1 MTKNNEMKIDL
12 SKLTIEE
19 LEGIKFLNPVMV
31 ELEMNSRKSF
41 KSPQEMVEEAIRVLT
56 TLRPFFENMK
66 SCETKKTVYDAGL
79 FEFLDKVINTGN
91 QIIVI
96 DDEKAEELG
105 VDIEA
110 TLAEASQ
117 GTMADASSSDDKYAQ
132 SDPVIEPSFEQL
144 SPAQVTDS
152 IINKVPDNMGLA
164 STAQAIK
171 ATPAAPAT
179 GGLDMSAIMAK
190 AAALAAANK

>member
-19 LEGIKFLNPVMV
+19 LENIRFLNPTLV
-31 ELEMNSRKSF
+31 EIEMNSRKSF
-41 KSPQEMVEEAIRVLT
+41 KSPQEMVEEATKVLI

-66 SCETKKTVYDAGL
+66 SCETKKTVYNAGL

-91 QIIVI
+91 SIETI
-96 DDEKAEELG
+96 DEEKAEKLG
-105 VDIEA
+105 IDVEA

-117 GTMADASSSDDKYAQ
+117 GTMADAVVET
-132 SDPVIEPSFEQL
+132 VINDWQDNQVHEEPTFEQPT
-144 SPAQVTDS
+144 PAQVTET
-152 IINKVPDNMGLA
+152 IVKEETVAAPGA
-164 STAQAIK
+164 
-171 ATPAAPAT
+171 PAAPAAAPAV
-179 GGLDMSAIMAK
+179 GGLDVSAIMAK

>member
-41 KSPQEMVEEAIRVLT
+41 KSPQEMVEEATQVLT

-66 SCETKKTVYDAGL
+66 SCETKKTVYGAGL

-91 QIIVI
+91 QIEVI
-96 DDEKAEELG
+96 DEEKAEELG
-105 VDIEA
+105 VDI
-110 TLAEASQ
+110 EASQ

-190 AAALAAANK
+190 AAALVAANK